1 MEYLAE
7 WNCGK
12 CGRALRARFKPE
24 SVRGPYFTEHEVACP
39 DCNEA
44 ENLILKP
51 YRLDRREGDVWT
63 KVW

>member
-24 SVRGPYFTEHEVACP
+24 SVRGPYFTEHEEERQLHCFAVS
-39 DCNEA
+39 
-44 ENLILKP
+44 
-51 YRLDRREGDVWT
+51 
-63 KVW
+63 